1 MSSSKTV
8 DTVAYQ
14 SVYNTLLSTFT
25 GIPGKFVSSEK
36 IKIIIR
42 KIEIRNN
49 ELNKLITTILTHMN
63 IGTSK
68 KSERS
73 AK

>member
-14 SVYNTLLSTFT
+14 SVYDTLLTSFT
-25 GIPGKFVSSEK
+25 GITGKLVSSEK